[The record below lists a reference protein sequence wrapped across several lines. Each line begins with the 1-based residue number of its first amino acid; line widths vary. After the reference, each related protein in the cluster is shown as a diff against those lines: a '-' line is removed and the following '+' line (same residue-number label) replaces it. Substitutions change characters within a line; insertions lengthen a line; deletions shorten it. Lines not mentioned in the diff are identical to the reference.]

1 MVIVSEIVFELY
13 FLPLVEMEKI
23 RKKWQWGKDWKKAAE
38 KEFTNNKLRKLSK
51 NIKTNPEI
59 LKNFED
65 TTKEK

>member
-1 MVIVSEIVFELY
+1 LSTNDFVLECKNSNSKKFISKEYYDIQ
-13 FLPLVEMEKI
+13 KI
-23 RKKWQWGKDWKKAAE
+23 
-38 KEFTNNKLRKLSK
+38 EFTNNELRKLTK